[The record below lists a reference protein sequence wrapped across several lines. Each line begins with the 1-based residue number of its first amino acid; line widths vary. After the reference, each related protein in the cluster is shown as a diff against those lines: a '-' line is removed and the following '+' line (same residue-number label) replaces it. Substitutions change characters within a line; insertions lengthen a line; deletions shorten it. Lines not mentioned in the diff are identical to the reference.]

1 MGGGF
6 GGGHMGGFGGPH
18 MGGPAIGGPRTS
30 GPMHFAPRG
39 ERFANHP
46 RFRDRHFRR
55 DHRRVFFFGDGDGYY
70 DYGYGYGYGCYWLRQ
85 NAFATGSPYWWRRYN
100 ACVYGY

>member
-6 GGGHMGGFGGPH
+6 GGGGGGFGGGPH
-18 MGGPAIGGPRTS
+18 MG

-39 ERFANHP
+39 GHFAN
-46 RFRDRHFRR
+46 RSFRGRR
-55 DHRRVFFFGDGDGYY
+55 DHRRAFVVGPGFGYYDDGYY
-70 DYGYGYGYGCYWLRQ
+70 GYGGCYWLRR
-85 NAFATGSPYWWRRYN
+85 NAFATGSPYWWDRYN